1 MFDDKSAKE
10 MRDETLRLY
19 EQPELQKTWFKAMYK
34 EGSTFQSAINGIGKA
49 LRKDRD
55 VICCVRQDA
64 YDFYKLACECL
75 WQGDM
80 QIERHKIIL
89 VEDLI
94 KNSSSQE
101 FTGKRALI
109 LDFTLSNGYKMFEC
123 YCLLKKLGFAQVRVA
138 EYALSTE
145 WKRESICEKMYQIY
159 YESFGIIGIS
169 ESVRLEADAFYRE
182 WIKEVYCSRYLNQ
195 ENISKAQL
203 QLLLLFHLDCYLSF
217 EKWNFDERYIFETIR
232 WMVMC
237 STYDGKKGPSIREV
251 KYRLGV
257 KCCVAQKT
265 LEQLTDA
272 VLQIMQELSI
282 IEIKSSI
289 LQWGKN
295 ADWLLRGEGKI
306 CCLCVD
312 VLYIT
317 RGKQGFMLRREE
329 FLREAKKD
337 CKEIC
342 QSNCY
347 PFSGEIFDY
356 YIDWYLR
363 MNEGDLDYYVLGHR
377 LWQREGVMNPVEKK
391 IKDAMIKKVGGDLP
405 IN

>member
-169 ESVRLEADAFYRE
+169 EVLG
-182 WIKEVYCSRYLNQ
+182 SRRM
-195 ENISKAQL
+195 
-203 QLLLLFHLDCYLSF
+203 LFIESGSR
-217 EKWNFDERYIFETIR
+217 RYIVRDI
-232 WMVMC
+232 
-237 STYDGKKGPSIREV
+237 
-251 KYRLGV
+251 
-257 KCCVAQKT
+257 
-265 LEQLTDA
+265 
-272 VLQIMQELSI
+272 
-282 IEIKSSI
+282 
-289 LQWGKN
+289 
-295 ADWLLRGEGKI
+295 
-306 CCLCVD
+306 
-312 VLYIT
+312 
-317 RGKQGFMLRREE
+317 
-329 FLREAKKD
+329 
-337 CKEIC
+337 
-342 QSNCY
+342 
-347 PFSGEIFDY
+347 
-356 YIDWYLR
+356 
-363 MNEGDLDYYVLGHR
+363 
-377 LWQREGVMNPVEKK
+377 
-391 IKDAMIKKVGGDLP
+391 
-405 IN
+405 